1 MRAAKRIDTRQGAVV
16 QMGMTMI
23 EKILARASGQDHVQP
38 GDIVI
43 CEVDKAI
50 QIDGPFN
57 FTEPIPTRV
66 WDPDRIA
73 VVLDH
78 AVPTPSIA
86 DADGQRAARQFVAR
100 HGITKFFDIGSQGIV
115 HQVVLEEGLAVPGQ
129 LLTCTDSHTCA
140 SGAVNCAARGL
151 GRLEMLQVLCTGK
164 TWYRVGPTIRYE
176 LVGELPPGAYGKD
189 VFLAI
194 AGRYG
199 EHSNKNVEFGG
210 PGLATLRLDDRATI
224 ATMFAEVSAEFATFP
239 ADQLVLDFLAGRCS
253 EPFEPVTSDADASYA
268 AVRQVDLADVVPYV
282 ARPDYV
288 PHNTVPVTQL
298 EEVRI
303 DQAFVGSCANGKLED
318 IRIAAEVVRGKKV
331 HAGVRFLVT
340 PASQKVYLQA
350 VRLGYVEA
358 LVEAGA
364 VVTNSTCGACFG
376 YHMGVVG
383 AGETCVTSS
392 TRNFKGR
399 MGSPESRVF
408 MASSATVAA
417 SAIAG
422 RIVDPRPFLKL

>member
-1 MRAAKRIDTRQGAVV
+1 
-16 QMGMTMI
+16 MGMTMI
-23 EKILARASGQDHVQP
+23 EKILARGSGQDHVKP

-57 FTEPIPTRV
+57 LTEPVPSRV

-78 AVPTPSIA
+78 AVPAPSIA
-86 DADGQRAARQFVAR
+86 DADGQRAARQFVAQ
-100 HGITKFFDIGSQGIV
+100 HGISKFYDIGNHGIV

-129 LLTCTDSHTCA
+129 ILTCTDSHTCA

-164 TWYRVGPTIRYE
+164 TWYRVCPTIRYE

-189 VFLAI
+189 VFLTI

-210 PGLATLRLDDRATI
+210 PGLATLGLDDRSTI
-224 ATMFAEVSAEFATFP
+224 ATMFAEVSAEFTTFP
-239 ADQLVLDFLAGRCS
+239 ADQLVLDFLSGRCR

-268 AVRQVDLADVVPYV
+268 DVRQVDLATVVPYI
-282 ARPDYV
+282 AKPDYV
-288 PHNTVPVTQL
+288 PHNTLPVTEL
-298 EEVRI
+298 EEIRI

-318 IRIAAEVVRGKKV
+318 IRIAAQVVQGKKV
-331 HAGVRFLVT
+331 HPGVRFLVT

-399 MGSPESRVF
+399 MGSPEARVF

-422 RIVDPRPFLKL
+422 RIVDPRPFLGA

>member
-1 MRAAKRIDTRQGAVV
+1 
-16 QMGMTMI
+16 MGMTMI
-23 EKILARASGQDHVQP
+23 EKILARGSGQDHVTP

-57 FTEPIPTRV
+57 LTEPVPSRV

-78 AVPTPSIA
+78 AVPAPSIA
-86 DADGQRAARQFVAR
+86 DADGQRAARQFAAK
-100 HGITKFFDIGSQGIV
+100 HGISKFYDIGNHGIV

-129 LLTCTDSHTCA
+129 ILTCTDSHTCA

-151 GRLEMLQVLCTGK
+151 GRLEMLQVLCTGR
-164 TWYRVGPTIRYE
+164 TWYRVCPTIRYE

-189 VFLAI
+189 VFLTI

-210 PGLATLRLDDRATI
+210 PGLAALGLDDRSTI
-224 ATMFAEVSAEFATFP
+224 ATMFAEVSAEFTTFP
-239 ADQLVLDFLAGRCS
+239 ADQLVLDFLSGRCR

-268 AVRQVDLADVVPYV
+268 DVRQVDLAAVVPYV
-282 ARPDYV
+282 AKPDYV
-288 PHNTVPVTQL
+288 PHNTVPVTEL
-298 EEVRI
+298 EDVRV

-331 HAGVRFLVT
+331 HPGVRFLVT

-399 MGSPESRVF
+399 MGSPEARVF

-422 RIVDPRPFLKL
+422 RIVDPRPFLGA

>member
-1 MRAAKRIDTRQGAVV
+1 
-16 QMGMTMI
+16 MGMTMI
-23 EKILARASGQDHVQP
+23 EKILARGSGRDHVKP

-57 FTEPIPTRV
+57 LTEPVPSKV
-66 WDPDRIA
+66 WDPDRVA
-73 VVLDH
+73 VILDH
-78 AVPTPSIA
+78 AVPAPSIA
-86 DADGQRAARQFVAR
+86 DADGQRAARRFAAQ
-100 HGITKFFDIGSQGIV
+100 HGISKFYDIGHQGIV

-129 LLTCTDSHTCA
+129 ILTCTDSHTCA

-151 GRLEMLQVLCTGK
+151 GRLEMLQVLCTGR
-164 TWYRVGPTIRYE
+164 TWYRVCPAIRYE

-189 VFLAI
+189 VFLTI

-199 EHSNKNVEFGG
+199 EHSNQNVEFGG
-210 PGLATLRLDDRATI
+210 PGLASLGLDDRSTI
-224 ATMFAEVSAEFATFP
+224 ATMFAEVSAEFTTFP
-239 ADQLVLDFLAGRCS
+239 ADQLVLDFLSGRCS

-268 AVRQVDLADVVPYV
+268 DVRQFDLADVVPYV
-282 ARPDYV
+282 AKPDYV
-288 PHNTVPVTQL
+288 PHNTMPVTEL
-298 EEVRI
+298 EDVRI
-303 DQAFVGSCANGKLED
+303 DQAFVGSCANGKLAD
-318 IRIAAEVVRGKKV
+318 IRIAAEVVRGKKI

-399 MGSPESRVF
+399 MGSPEARVF

-422 RIVDPRPFLKL
+422 RIVDPRPFLEACAAVGSEQRVGE

>member
-1 MRAAKRIDTRQGAVV
+1 
-16 QMGMTMI
+16 
-23 EKILARASGQDHVQP
+23 
-38 GDIVI
+38 
-43 CEVDKAI
+43 
-50 QIDGPFN
+50 
-57 FTEPIPTRV
+57 
-66 WDPDRIA
+66 
-73 VVLDH
+73 
-78 AVPTPSIA
+78 
-86 DADGQRAARQFVAR
+86 
-100 HGITKFFDIGSQGIV
+100 
-115 HQVVLEEGLAVPGQ
+115 
-129 LLTCTDSHTCA
+129 
-140 SGAVNCAARGL
+140 
-151 GRLEMLQVLCTGK
+151 MLQVLCTGK

-210 PGLATLRLDDRATI
+210 PGLATLRLDDRSTI

-239 ADQLVLDFLAGRCS
+239 ADQLVLDFLAGRCR

-268 AVRQVDLADVVPYV
+268 AVRQVNLADVVPYV

-318 IRIAAEVVRGKKV
+318 IRIAAEVVRGERV

-350 VRLGYVEA
+350 VRLGYVET

-422 RIVDPRPFLKL
+422 RIVDPRPFLKP